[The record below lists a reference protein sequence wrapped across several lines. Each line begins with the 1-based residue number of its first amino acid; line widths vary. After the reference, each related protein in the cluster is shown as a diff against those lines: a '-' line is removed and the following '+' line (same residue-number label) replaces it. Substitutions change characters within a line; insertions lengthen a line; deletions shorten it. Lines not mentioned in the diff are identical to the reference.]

1 MISHM
6 KADGHLGRCYLKG
19 RHGGAANAIPV
30 GYNLGLVLAWLRIV
44 LRAPSIHLRARAQI
58 GFLADDCLILVN
70 Y

>member
-1 MISHM
+1 M
-6 KADGHLGRCYLKG
+6 KTDGHLSRCYLKG

-44 LRAPSIHLRARAQI
+44 LRAPSIHLRRAQI
-58 GFLADDCLILVN
+58 GFLADDYVILVS